1 MQSPT
6 QKIIAP
12 TSGVEIEIK
21 DWISGGDAEYIDS
34 AIMSGVDIKPDIIK
48 KTATTG
54 KFDTAVLLEQDHRLI
69 EKFIVSVAGITEK
82 ILDAIKDLPEDDY
95 AFVKDEC
102 NKRRKKKEEPVAG
115 Q

>member
-6 QKIIAP
+6 TKILAP

-34 AIMSGVDIKPDIIK
+34 AIMSGVDIKPDIMR

-54 KFDTAVLLEQDHRLI
+54 KFDTDTLLEQDHRLI
-69 EKFIVSVAGITEK
+69 EKFVVAVDGVKEK
-82 ILDAIKDLPEDDY
+82 VLDIIKDLPEDDY
-95 AFVKDEC
+95 TFVKDEC
-102 NKRRKKKEEPVAG
+102 NNRRKKKPVLEVG